1 MACSSEIFPERLRGI
16 HESDL
21 FALLHR
27 SQTHQHNKSSGR
39 ALFLFDLMKRD
50 LTVDGYNRH
59 LYALR
64 PFFDFVYMGG
74 VVDAAAPL
82 LCEAAWLIA

>member
-1 MACSSEIFPERLRGI
+1 
-16 HESDL
+16 
-21 FALLHR
+21 
-27 SQTHQHNKSSGR
+27 
-39 ALFLFDLMKRD
+39 MKRD